1 VGTQILPL
9 APIPWALGQGPKR
22 QFRSVFLALAPS
34 HASLAPLLR
43 SLALS
48 DGSISSQ
55 GARSA
60 SRRLLL
66 PLPCRAENGEVG
78 EAPAGQRPERTKRLP
93 LLLDADGWG
102 VRGGGGGALHGGGG
116 VLQARGAPAVH
127 LCRVSLLNVDGLGVR
142 DGGGD
147 GGGEAYAMVVGRAR
161 QDEEAPA
168 VRLYRVVLLDGDGRG
183 VNSGGGDRGKGARH
197 GGGGGACQAEEAP
210 IVFLCSAALLDVDG
224 QAVSSGG
231 RGPRT
236 CTELVVEE
244 EK

>member
-1 VGTQILPL
+1 
-9 APIPWALGQGPKR
+9 
-22 QFRSVFLALAPS
+22 
-34 HASLAPLLR
+34 
-43 SLALS
+43 
-48 DGSISSQ
+48 
-55 GARSA
+55 
-60 SRRLLL
+60 
-66 PLPCRAENGEVG
+66 
-78 EAPAGQRPERTKRLP
+78 
-93 LLLDADGWG
+93 
-102 VRGGGGGALHGGGG
+102 
-116 VLQARGAPAVH
+116 
-127 LCRVSLLNVDGLGVR
+127 
-142 DGGGD
+142 
-147 GGGEAYAMVVGRAR
+147 MVVGRAR

-168 VRLYRVVLLDGDGRG
+168 VRLYRVVLLDGDGWG